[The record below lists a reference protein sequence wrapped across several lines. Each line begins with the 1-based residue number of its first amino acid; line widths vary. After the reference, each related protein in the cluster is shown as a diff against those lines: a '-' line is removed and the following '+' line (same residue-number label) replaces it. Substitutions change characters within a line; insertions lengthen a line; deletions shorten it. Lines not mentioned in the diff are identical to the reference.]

1 MLRYEKIK
9 SVSANSIT
17 YPPDSTFG
25 PRIQTLVQLF
35 FLHKGVTTINIDSET
50 VSMKA
55 GEAILLL
62 PDHVEYFVF
71 SSNCET
77 VHSWFH
83 IDCVN
88 LEVLSTV
95 PSQDRVITIN
105 QTMHDIIQ
113 IALREDIIDS
123 SDNPFYISLLASALT
138 LALELMEKNE
148 HANFDNVLVSEVKKI
163 VYEKYQTQLTLE
175 EISKSLSYS
184 QEHII
189 RTFKANTNITPIK
202 FLWDYRKK
210 AAIYLLENSGLG
222 LSNISMQCGFVSYY
236 HFCRLIKQETGLTPT
251 QLRKDTLIPKDRNS
265 KNNLPKILP

>member
-17 YPPDSTFG
+17 YPPESTFG
-25 PRIQTLVQLF
+25 PRIQTVVQMF
-35 FLHKGVTTINIDSET
+35 FLHKGVTTVQIDGES
-50 VSMKA
+50 VSLKA

-71 SSNCET
+71 STNCET

-88 LEVLSTV
+88 LDVLSTV
-95 PSQDRVITIN
+95 PPRDRVITIN
-105 QTMHDIIQ
+105 QTLHDIIQ
-113 IALREDIIDS
+113 IALREDIIDN
-123 SDNPFYISLLASALT
+123 SDNPFHISFLAAALT
-138 LALELMEKNE
+138 LALELMEKKDR
-148 HANFDNVLVSEVKKI
+148 ANFDNVLVSEVKKI
-163 VYEKYQTQLTLE
+163 IYEKYQTQLTLE

-189 RTFKANTNITPIK
+189 RTFKANTNTTPIK

-210 AAIYLLENSGLG
+210 AAIYLLENSGLP
-222 LSNISMQCGFVSYY
+222 LTNIAKHCGFCSYY
-236 HFCRLIKQETGLTPT
+236 HFCRQIKQETGLTPT
-251 QLRKDTLIPKDRNS
+251 QLRKDTLIPKDKNS
-265 KNNLPKILP
+265 KNN